1 VGPAKFQIQ
10 EEENV
15 MKWINKHSVAVFL
28 VVGLGLCVVPSVNAQ
43 CQGKNGFALAVC
55 QAAAARRAPGKTGGG
70 NAGAPA
76 PEPTRPP
83 ALTTGLADAIHL
95 STLPPSVEAAGFA
108 PLTSQQRRDDGAFV
122 LRPGL
127 WELSV
132 ESYSLEPGDAG
143 NRAGAAFFAAPIKGS
158 RARVIA
164 AVLKNAE
171 LHPEIPR
178 ADMQSALWAING
190 GASFQKMAPAVQ
202 KTVAVLLTPEL
213 LGDLKQ
219 PAAPGVPATTFLA
232 PGTALV
238 RGVWAGMAGGWWIR
252 LLPDGTSKVRIQLI
266 VPDGATEE
274 SNPPVFDVPAFL
286 GVYMGAPQMRLGLT
300 MRPAR

>member
-1 VGPAKFQIQ
+1 
-10 EEENV
+10 
-15 MKWINKHSVAVFL
+15 MKWINKQSVAVFL
-28 VVGLGLCVVPSVNAQ
+28 VVGLGLCVVPSANAQ

-55 QAAAARRAPGKTGGG
+55 QATAARRGTSRTGGG
-70 NAGAPA
+70 TAAAPA
-76 PEPTRPP
+76 PEPARPP

-95 STLPPSVEAAGFA
+95 GTLPPSVEAAGFA

-127 WELSV
+127 WEVSV
-132 ESYSLEPGDAG
+132 ESYSLEPGDTG
-143 NRAGAAFFAAPIKGS
+143 NRAGAAFLLAGIKGS

-178 ADMQSALWAING
+178 AELQSALWAING
-190 GASFQKMAPAVQ
+190 GEAFQKMPASVQ
-202 KTVAVLLTPEL
+202 KTVAVLLAPEL
-213 LGDLKQ
+213 LGDLRQ
-219 PAAPGVPATTFLA
+219 PAALGVPAATFLA
-232 PGTALV
+232 PSSGLV

-252 LLPDGTSKVRIQLI
+252 LLPDGCSKVRIQLI
-266 VPDGATEE
+266 VPDGAAEE